1 MEYKSNE
8 IKTGLMLVVSLALL
22 TLFLVTIFGIGVGNS
37 TNDYKL
43 NLEYIGGITEG
54 SLVKYVGMDVGQVTS
69 IGLTDNEAAPIEVQI
84 KVNEDIPVRVDS
96 RAFITA
102 LGIMSEN
109 HIEISPG
116 SNSANLLPAESVIP
130 TKEVA
135 GFPQLAED
143 MGSITGE
150 LQTLMTQVN
159 SFLGNDNQS
168 HLTSIVGNMD
178 TLMSDSRVQMSETVR
193 NFRILSERLNKLTGS
208 LDGTF
213 NGNKGNI
220 DGILANL
227 KNSSDQSNE
236 LLSNMQLT
244 LASLQTLIDSNN
256 ANVVEILDS
265 YQISSQNLE
274 DITRMLKERPWM
286 LIRKAAPSERDLP

>member
-84 KVNEDIPVRVDS
+84 IVNEDIPVRVDS

-116 SNSANLLPAESVIP
+116 SNSSSLLPTESVIP

-143 MGSITGE
+143 MGNITGE

-178 TLMSDSRVQMSETVR
+178 TLMSDSRLQMSETVR

>member
-1 MEYKSNE
+1 MEYKANE
-8 IKTGLMLVVSLALL
+8 IKTGMMILVSLALL
-22 TLFLVTIFGIGVGNS
+22 TLFLVAIFGVSVGNS

-69 IGLTDNEAAPIEVQI
+69 IGLTDNEATPIEVGI
-84 KVNEDIPVRVDS
+84 AVDETIPVRIDS

-109 HIEISPG
+109 HVEISPG
-116 SNSANLLPAESVIP
+116 KGNSELLPSGSVIP

-143 MGSITGE
+143 MGDITGQ

-159 SFLGNDNQS
+159 AFLGSDNQG

-178 TLMSDSRVQMSETVR
+178 TLMSDSRVQMAETVR
-193 NFRILSERLNKLTGS
+193 NFRLLSERLNKLTGS

-213 NGNKGNI
+213 NGNKENI

-227 KNSSDQSNE
+227 KNSSDESNK
-236 LLSNMQLT
+236 LLSDMQT
-244 LASLQTLIDSNN
+244 TMASLQMLIDTNN
-256 ANVVEILDS
+256 ANVIEILDS

-286 LIRKAAPSERDLP
+286 LIRKSAPEERDIP